1 MFYELRRYTV
11 HKGKMKQWLK
21 LMEQEII
28 PFQTSMGMVIS
39 GSFRVEQSD
48 TLYLWLRRFGSE
60 AERKRLYAKV
70 YGSAHWKKV
79 IEPKVRSLLD
89 IPSIVVERLAPTAV
103 SVLQ

>member
-1 MFYELRRYTV
+1 MFYELRRYTIR
-11 HKGKMKQWLK
+11 KGKMKQWVK

-39 GSFRVEQSD
+39 GSFTVEKNE
-48 TLYLWLRRFGSE
+48 TLYLWLRRFASE

-89 IPSIVVERLAPTAV
+89 ISSIVVERLVPTAL

>member
-1 MFYELRRYTV
+1 MFYELRRYTIR
-11 HKGKMKQWLK
+11 KGKMKQWLK

-28 PFQTSMGMVIS
+28 PFQMSMGMVIY
-39 GSFRVEQSD
+39 GSFTVEKSD

-79 IEPKVRSLLD
+79 IDPKVKALLD
-89 IPSIVVERLAPTAV
+89 IPSIVVERLSPTAV

>member
-11 HKGKMKQWLK
+11 HKGKMKQWVK
-21 LMEQEII
+21 LMEEEII

-39 GSFRVEQSD
+39 GSFTVEKSD
-48 TLYLWLRRFGSE
+48 TLYIWLRRFASE

-79 IEPKVRSLLD
+79 IDPKVKALLD
-89 IPSIVVERLAPTAV
+89 IPSIVVERLSPTAV